1 MSLSMAML
9 PATSN
14 SRNDSGGAASAA
26 TPMLASEQSA
36 RAESQLA
43 GAAGSSVL
51 SRLRARWLGLQQ
63 RQVSRC
69 RVFVIPCVAVRDSGG
84 GGGGFA
90 VARPVF
96 DVRWL
101 RPLQRLADAY
111 PRGYIGSMFLFL
123 AVPAFAC
130 IYFIFEYQYEAS
142 VISTFVF
149 TFFMCIAMLGF
160 LSSKR
165 YGLDR
170 VAAKH
175 VALSFRFAVIVA
187 LLATDVALEARA
199 VYTVGSHPTVAVA
212 SVFLGLFFCLCVLLD
227 CSPQLPPSAQI
238 FFSVSAHSDACLR
251 VRLLNPSAGR
261 MVDELRP

>member
-1 MSLSMAML
+1 M
-9 PATSN
+9 
-14 SRNDSGGAASAA
+14 
-26 TPMLASEQSA
+26 
-36 RAESQLA
+36 
-43 GAAGSSVL
+43 
-51 SRLRARWLGLQQ
+51 
-63 RQVSRC
+63 SRC
-69 RVFVIPCVAVRDSGG
+69 RVFVIPCVAVRDAGG
-84 GGGGFA
+84 GCGGFV

-111 PRGYIGSMFLFL
+111 PRGYLGSMFLFL
-123 AVPAFAC
+123 AVPAFVFF
-130 IYFIFEYQYEAS
+130 FIIFRDQAEAAG
-142 VISTFVF
+142 ISGLVF
-149 TFFMCIAMLGF
+149 MFFICIAMLGF

-187 LLATDVALEARA
+187 LLATDVALAARQ
-199 VYTVGSHPTVAVA
+199 VYTIGQHPTEAVA
-212 SVFLGLFFCLCVLLD
+212 LAVVGLFFCLCVLLD

-261 MVDELRP
+261 MVDVLRPWNC

>member
-1 MSLSMAML
+1 M
-9 PATSN
+9 
-14 SRNDSGGAASAA
+14 
-26 TPMLASEQSA
+26 
-36 RAESQLA
+36 
-43 GAAGSSVL
+43 L

-69 RVFVIPCVAVRDSGG
+69 RVFVIPCEEVRDAGGGG

-90 VARPVF
+90 VARPLF
-96 DVRWL
+96 DLRWL
-101 RPLQRLADAY
+101 RPLQRLADAH

-123 AVPAFAC
+123 GVPGFAC
-130 IYFIFEYQYEAS
+130 HYFVFRDQAEAKG
-142 VISTFVF
+142 ISTLVFQHFVYI
-149 TFFMCIAMLGF
+149 TMLGF

-187 LLATDVALEARA
+187 LLATDVALTARL
-199 VYTVGSHPTVAVA
+199 VYTIGLPPTAAVA
-212 SVFLGLFFCLCVLLD
+212 LVFVGLFFCLCVLLD

-238 FFSVSAHSDACLR
+238 FLSVNAHSAQ
-251 VRLLNPSAGR
+251 
-261 MVDELRP
+261 

>member
-1 MSLSMAML
+1 
-9 PATSN
+9 
-14 SRNDSGGAASAA
+14 
-26 TPMLASEQSA
+26 
-36 RAESQLA
+36 
-43 GAAGSSVL
+43 
-51 SRLRARWLGLQQ
+51 LRARWLGLQQ

-111 PRGYIGSMFLFL
+111 PRGYFGSVFLFL
-123 AVPAFAC
+123 FVLGLVLWV
-130 IYFIFEYQYEAS
+130 FIFRGQAEAQS
-142 VISTFVF
+142 ISALVF
-149 TFFMCIAMLGF
+149 SFFICIAMLGF

-187 LLATDVALEARA
+187 LLATDVALTARR
-199 VYTVGSHPTVAVA
+199 VYTIGLHPTVAFA
-212 SVFLGLFFCLCVLLD
+212 FVFLGLAFCLCVLLD
-227 CSPQLPPSAQI
+227 CSPQMPPSAQI
-238 FFSVSAHSDACLR
+238 FLSVSAHSDACLR

-261 MVDELRP
+261 MVDLFRLSNCFCISACFGWRRCKTRLFHHSQNIQVLRCDSAAFPLH

>member
-1 MSLSMAML
+1 
-9 PATSN
+9 
-14 SRNDSGGAASAA
+14 
-26 TPMLASEQSA
+26 
-36 RAESQLA
+36 
-43 GAAGSSVL
+43 
-51 SRLRARWLGLQQ
+51 
-63 RQVSRC
+63 
-69 RVFVIPCVAVRDSGG
+69 VFVIPCVAVRDSGG

-111 PRGYIGSMFLFL
+111 PRGYIGFSFLFL
-123 AVPAFAC
+123 AVPGLVLWV
-130 IYFIFEYQYEAS
+130 FIFRVPAEAQG
-142 VISTFVF
+142 ISNIVF
-149 TFFMCIAMLGF
+149 SFFICIAMLGF

-187 LLATDVALEARA
+187 LLATDVALQARR
-199 VYTVGSHPTVAVA
+199 VYTEGRHPTVAVA
-212 SVFLGLFFCLCVLLD
+212 SVFVGLFFCLCVLLD

-261 MVDELRP
+261 MVDVLRL